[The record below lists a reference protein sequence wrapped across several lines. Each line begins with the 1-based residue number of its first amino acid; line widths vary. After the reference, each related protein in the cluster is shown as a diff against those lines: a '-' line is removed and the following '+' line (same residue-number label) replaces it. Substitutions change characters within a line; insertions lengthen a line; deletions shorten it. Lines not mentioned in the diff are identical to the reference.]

1 MSRIRLLATEPV
13 LNAAEIFVRQIVKQ
27 YGEPNLTIEETR
39 AAAMAAKADPLDLFS
54 FACRGELE
62 EILIRA
68 PCLRSSI

>member
-1 MSRIRLLATEPV
+1 VSRIRLLASEPV
-13 LNAAEIFVRQIVKQ
+13 LKAAEILVRQIVKQ

-39 AAAMAAKADPLDLFS
+39 AAAIAPKADPLDVFT

-62 EILIRA
+62 EILIRP